1 MDQQLKKNALSLTM
15 LQIGQYLVPLFILPY
30 LTRVLGA
37 EGFGLVGFAT
47 AFTVYFVLV
56 VEWGFNLASTRE
68 VSLRR
73 HDKAARS
80 AVFWETLVAR
90 WMLTVASVVM
100 IWLLTLWVPRLN
112 ELSTLLWFGV
122 LQIFSAT
129 FSTAFYYQGIEKMR
143 AMALINLGIRALSI
157 PLIVLF
163 VRHADQVVLAFAIQ
177 AGCFLLASLVN
188 LVLLLRSGEIT
199 WIWPGWRA
207 SWRSLVVSSSLFW
220 SYVGTSL
227 YTNSNVIILAFVA
240 SEAVVGY
247 FVAGFSLVR
256 AVVALT
262 LPMTQA
268 VFPRASLVLS
278 QGTEGSAGF
287 LKKML
292 LMQGLL
298 GLVLSIALLLFLPW
312 GVMLFYGAAFEETV
326 LVVAWLSAL
335 PLLACLV
342 AVLGMHTLVSMGQ
355 HRWYAGVLLACG
367 VMNGLLLAF
376 MGHVWGAVG
385 AAIAVLI
392 TECVVL
398 IGMAVGVK
406 RFAPHL
412 WRSFIRLS

>member
-1 MDQQLKKNALSLTM
+1 MDQQLKKNALSLTL

-47 AFTVYFVLV
+47 AFSVYFVLV
-56 VEWGFNLASTRE
+56 AEWGFNLASTRE
-68 VSLRR
+68 VSIRR
-73 HDKAARS
+73 HDKIARS
-80 AVFWETLVAR
+80 VVFWETLAAR
-90 WMLTVASVVM
+90 WILTAACLVI

-122 LQIFSAT
+122 LQILSAT
-129 FSTAFYYQGIEKMR
+129 LSTAFYYQGIENMR
-143 AMALINLGIRALSI
+143 VMALINLGVRALSI

-163 VRHADQVVLAFAIQ
+163 VTESDQVVLAFAIQ

-188 LVLLLRSGEIT
+188 LFLLLRSGEIA
-199 WIWPGWRA
+199 WIWPGWTA
-207 SWRSLVVSSSLFW
+207 SWRSLKASSSLFW

-227 YTNSNVIILAFVA
+227 TTNSNVIILGFVA

-256 AVVALT
+256 AVVAFSV
-262 LPMTQA
+262 PMTQA
-268 VFPRASLVLS
+268 VFPRASLVMS
-278 QGTEGSAGF
+278 QGAEDSAGF
-287 LKKML
+287 LKKIL

-298 GLVLSIALLLFLPW
+298 GLVLSIALLLFLTW
-312 GVMLFYGAAFEETV
+312 GVTLFYGAAFEETV

-335 PLLACLV
+335 PLLTCL
-342 AVLGMHTLVSMGQ
+342 ASALGMQTLVSLGQ
-355 HRWYAGVLLACG
+355 HRWYAGVLLSCG
-367 VMNGLLLAF
+367 VMNGFLLAF

-398 IGMAVGVK
+398 IGMALGVK

>member
-15 LQIGQYLVPLFILPY
+15 LQIGQYLVPLIILPY

-56 VEWGFNLASTRE
+56 VEWGFNLAATRQIS
-68 VSLRR
+68 VHR
-73 HDKAARS
+73 HDKILRS
-80 AVFWETLVAR
+80 TVFWETLVAR
-90 WMLTVASVVM
+90 WMLTAASVVM
-100 IWLLTLWVPRLN
+100 IWLFTLWVPRLH
-112 ELSTLLWFGV
+112 ELSSLLWIGL
-122 LQIFSAT
+122 LQILSAT
-129 FSTAFYYQGIEKMR
+129 LSTGFYYQGTEKMR
-143 AMALINLGIRALSI
+143 AMALINLGVRALSI
-157 PLIVLF
+157 PLIMLF
-163 VRHADQVVLAFAIQ
+163 VHHADQVLLAFAIQ

-188 LVLLLRSGEIT
+188 LALLIRSGEIA
-199 WIWPGWRA
+199 WVRPGWKA
-207 SWRSLVVSSSLFW
+207 SWRSLVASSSLFW
-220 SYVGTSL
+220 SSVGTSL
-227 YTNSNVIILAFVA
+227 YTNSNVIILGFVA
-240 SEAVVGY
+240 SESVVGY

-256 AVVALT
+256 AVVAFS

-278 QGTEGSAGF
+278 RGTEDADVF
-287 LKKML
+287 LNKML
-292 LMQGLL
+292 RWQGLL
-298 GLVLSIALLLFLPW
+298 GLLLSIALLLFAPW
-312 GVMLFYGAAFEETV
+312 GVTLFYGAAFEQTA

-335 PLLACLV
+335 PLLTCIASALGMQILV
-342 AVLGMHTLVSMGQ
+342 ALGQ
-355 HRWYAGVLLACG
+355 HHWYAGVLLACG

-398 IGMAVGVK
+398 IGMAVGV
-406 RFAPHL
+406 RRYAPHL

>member
-1 MDQQLKKNALSLTM
+1 MDQQLKRNALSLTL

-73 HDKAARS
+73 SDKAARS
-80 AVFWETLVAR
+80 TVFWETLVAR
-90 WMLTVASVVM
+90 WMLTVACAVM
-100 IWLLTLWVPRLN
+100 IGLLTLWVPRLN
-112 ELSTLLWFGV
+112 ELSNLLWFGV
-122 LQIFSAT
+122 LQILSAT
-129 FSTAFYYQGIEKMR
+129 LSTAFYYQGIEKMR
-143 AMALINLGIRALSI
+143 AMALINLGVRALSI
-157 PLIVLF
+157 PLIVIF

-188 LVLLLRSGEIT
+188 LLLLFRSGEIE
-199 WIWPGWRA
+199 WMWPGWRA
-207 SWRSLVVSSSLFW
+207 SWRSLQSSSSLFG

-227 YTNSNVIILAFVA
+227 YTNSNVVILGFVA

-256 AVVALT
+256 AVVAFT

-278 QGTEGSAGF
+278 RGALDSAGF
-287 LKKML
+287 LKKIL

-298 GLVLSIALLLFLPW
+298 GLVLSLALLLFLPW
-312 GVMLFYGAAFEETV
+312 GVTLFYGAAFEETV
-326 LVVAWLSAL
+326 WVVAWLSAL
-335 PLLACLV
+335 PLLNCL
-342 AVLGMHTLVSMGQ
+342 ASALGVQTLVSMGR
-355 HRWYAGVLLACG
+355 HHWYAGVLLACG
-367 VMNGLLLAF
+367 VMNGVLLAI

-385 AAIAVLI
+385 AAIAVFI

-406 RFAPHL
+406 RLAPDL
-412 WRSFIRLS
+412 WRSFFRFS